1 MKSIKASYILDKVC
15 GSPPVP
21 LHHSVCACVRAC
33 VRGLPWL
40 HNTDIVSLPGR
51 WVRGLECR
59 SLAQTLD
66 LCKINAVMH
75 NLRTLNPRRRGRRR
89 RTRQRYTVHK
99 IFIRFAKWS
108 HFVGKSA
115 MAEQSHVCLVTHT
128 NLTFSPL
135 RTKQSTFRQGERSQK
150 VSPFACPEPALR
162 SRVLI
167 TSQCDKDGGNSWNSE
182 LFIEIRL
189 VPVPLMEFMCLV
201 FTHMPGK
208 NYSRRLRSLLLCL
221 RDVFWAPVNSLACS
235 FLCYLSIAEIRNKPG
250 ETTQGRNTCL

>member
-1 MKSIKASYILDKVC
+1 MGITQKIRAIGKEE
-15 GSPPVP
+15 
-21 LHHSVCACVRAC
+21 CVRVTAQLRSS
-33 VRGLPWL
+33 VYRFLNIKKEKKKERKKKKKKKKKWITRLTAPDTL
-40 HNTDIVSLPGR
+40 TER
-51 WVRGLECR
+51 WRNVIGVYDFDAMRWCNVYERITRCR
-59 SLAQTLD
+59 QKCND
-66 LCKINAVMH
+66 
-75 NLRTLNPRRRGRRR
+75 RTL
-89 RTRQRYTVHK
+89 Q
-99 IFIRFAKWS
+99 
-108 HFVGKSA
+108 SA
-115 MAEQSHVCLVTHT
+115 MPCVSCDSHE
-128 NLTFSPL
+128 TFSPL

-235 FLCYLSIAEIRNKPG
+235 FLCYLSIAEIWNKPG